1 MNKSA
6 PLLLAPLL
14 LLALVLPAFAQTT
27 PAPAPAATSHAAD
40 DHAIPP
46 ASAAK
51 AKQVH
56 GCELMRVAELAQ
68 IRADMQGL
76 ATEEERQAY
85 RAQHHAMMQQRAK
98 DRGVELVPGPSPQCK
113 GMQQGM
119 QQGMQHGK
127 HGQHGKPPAETPPAN

>member
-56 GCELMRVAELAQ
+56 GCELMSEAEHAQ
-68 IRADMQGL
+68 HRAHMQGL

-119 QQGMQHGK
+119 QHGK